1 MILRNKQEKL
11 RFGFVGVINTL
22 VDFGLLFT
30 LRYLGLP
37 SMTANFVS
45 TSVAFI
51 LSFGLNKNVVFRA
64 KGSDIRREVTLF
76 IITTLFGLWV
86 LQTIV
91 ITVVD
96 LVAPTSSISLFVGK
110 VLATIVTICW
120 NYIMYSRVVFKK
132 R

>member
-1 MILRNKQEKL
+1 MILRNKQQKL
-11 RFGFVGVINTL
+11 RFGFVGVINTI

-37 SMTANFVS
+37 SVTANFVS
-45 TSVAFI
+45 TSVAFT

-64 KGSDIRREVTLF
+64 NGSDIRREVTLF

-96 LVAPTSSISLFVGK
+96 LVAPTSSISLFVSK

-120 NYIMYSRVVFKK
+120 NYVMYSRVVFKK

>member
-37 SMTANFVS
+37 SVTANFVS

-76 IITTLFGLWV
+76 ILTTLFGLWV

-96 LVAPTSSISLFVGK
+96 HVAPASSISLFVGK

-120 NYIMYSRVVFKK
+120 NYVMYSRVVFKK

>member
-1 MILRNKQEKL
+1 M
-11 RFGFVGVINTL
+11 
-22 VDFGLLFT
+22 
-30 LRYLGLP
+30 
-37 SMTANFVS
+37 
-45 TSVAFI
+45 
-51 LSFGLNKNVVFRA
+51 VFRA
-64 KGSDIRREVTLF
+64 KGGDIRREVTLF

-110 VLATIVTICW
+110 MLATIVTICW
-120 NYIMYSRVVFKK
+120 NYVMYSRVVFKK

>member
-1 MILRNKQEKL
+1 MILRNKQQKL
-11 RFGFVGVINTL
+11 RFGFVGVINTI
-22 VDFGLLFT
+22 VDFCLLFT

-37 SMTANFVS
+37 SVTANFVS
-45 TSVAFI
+45 TSVAFT

-86 LQTIV
+86 LQTTV

-96 LVAPTSSISLFVGK
+96 LVAPTSSISLFVSK

-120 NYIMYSRVVFKK
+120 NYVMYSRVVFKK

>member
-1 MILRNKQEKL
+1 MILRNKQQKL
-11 RFGFVGVINTL
+11 RFGFVGVINTI

-37 SMTANFVS
+37 SVTANFVS
-45 TSVAFI
+45 TSVAFT

-76 IITTLFGLWV
+76 IITTLFGLWA

-96 LVAPTSSISLFVGK
+96 LVAPTSSISLFVSK

-120 NYIMYSRVVFKK
+120 NYVMYSRVVFKK

>member
-11 RFGFVGVINTL
+11 RFGFVGVINTI

-37 SMTANFVS
+37 SVTANFVS

>member
-1 MILRNKQEKL
+1 MILRNKQQKL
-11 RFGFVGVINTL
+11 RFGFVGVINTI

-37 SMTANFVS
+37 SVTANFVS
-45 TSVAFI
+45 TSVAFT

-96 LVAPTSSISLFVGK
+96 LVAPTSSISLFVSK

-120 NYIMYSRVVFKK
+120 NYVMYSRVVFKK

>member
-1 MILRNKQEKL
+1 MILKNKQEKL
-11 RFGFVGVINTL
+11 RFGVVGVINTL

-37 SMTANFVS
+37 ALTANLIS
-45 TSVAFI
+45 TSVAFV
-51 LSFGLNKNVVFRA
+51 LSFSLNKNVVFRT
-64 KGSDIRREVTLF
+64 KGSDIQRELILF
-76 IITTLFGLWV
+76 LITTLFGLWI
-86 LQTIV
+86 LQTLV
-91 ITVVD
+91 ISIVD
-96 LVAPTSSISLFVGK
+96 LVTPPTSISLFVGK

>member
-1 MILRNKQEKL
+1 MILRNKQQKR
-11 RFGFVGVINTL
+11 RFGFVGVINTI

-37 SMTANFVS
+37 SVTANFVS
-45 TSVAFI
+45 TSVAFT

-76 IITTLFGLWV
+76 IITTLFGLWA

-96 LVAPTSSISLFVGK
+96 LVAPTSSISLFVSK

-120 NYIMYSRVVFKK
+120 NYVMYSRVVFKK

>member
-1 MILRNKQEKL
+1 MILRNKQQK
-11 RFGFVGVINTL
+11 RMFGFVGVINTI

-37 SMTANFVS
+37 SVTANFVS
-45 TSVAFI
+45 TSVAFT

-76 IITTLFGLWV
+76 IITTLFGLWA

-96 LVAPTSSISLFVGK
+96 LVAPTSSISLFVSK

-120 NYIMYSRVVFKK
+120 NYVMYSRVVFKK

>member
-1 MILRNKQEKL
+1 VILRNKQQKL
-11 RFGFVGVINTL
+11 RFGFVGVINTI

-37 SMTANFVS
+37 SVTANFVS
-45 TSVAFI
+45 TSVAFT

-96 LVAPTSSISLFVGK
+96 LVAPTSSISLFVSK

-120 NYIMYSRVVFKK
+120 NYVMYSRVVFKK

>member
-37 SMTANFVS
+37 SVTANFVS

-86 LQTIV
+86 LQTVV

-120 NYIMYSRVVFKK
+120 NYVMYSRVVFKK

>member
-1 MILRNKQEKL
+1 MILRNKQQKL
-11 RFGFVGVINTL
+11 RFGFVGVINTI

-37 SMTANFVS
+37 SVTANFVS
-45 TSVAFI
+45 TSVAFT

-76 IITTLFGLWV
+76 IITTLFELWV

-96 LVAPTSSISLFVGK
+96 LVAPTSSISLFVSK

-120 NYIMYSRVVFKK
+120 NYVMYSRVVFKK